1 MDGWGNHACKLLLHP
16 NQKVGDFGAFAA
28 ENYGG
33 IGKKITKLTLVKSQR
48 DSCGVEGKKSDY
60 LQNWIQD
67 EKHYAW

>member
-1 MDGWGNHACKLLLHP
+1 MGKSRLKTASSPKP
-16 NQKVGDFGAFAA
+16 KVGGFGAFAA

-33 IGKKITKLTLVKSQR
+33 IGKKNTKLTLVKSQR

-67 EKHYAW
+67 EKYYAW